1 MKPVQKYMSKNILL
15 GLGGNI
21 GSEMGPPVETIRS
34 AIPDVAACGLN
45 VAAVSRYY
53 QTPCFPVGAGPDYVN
68 AALRCESELEPIEI
82 LARLREIEAS
92 YGRERRER
100 WGSRTLDIDVLAV
113 DDVVLPDRETYLS
126 WAQLDQ
132 GAQKQRTP
140 QDLILPHPRL
150 QDRGFVLIPMADIA
164 PDWVHPILKKT
175 VTEMLDEL
183 PIEEKSDIRVINTP

>member
-1 MKPVQKYMSKNILL
+1 MSKNILL

-21 GSEMGPPVETIRS
+21 ASEMVPPVETIRS
-34 AIPDVAACGLN
+34 AIFDVAACGLD

-68 AALRCESELEPIEI
+68 AALRCESELEPMEI

-150 QDRGFVLIPMADIA
+150 QDRGFVLIPMADVA

-175 VTEMLDEL
+175 VSEMVDEL
-183 PIEEKSDIRVINTP
+183 PIEEKSDIRVLNTS